1 MWRTNWANQSVVG
14 GIKSGNMAA
23 SVNSPV
29 MDRYFDLTE
38 RKLYRLLYVNSI
50 DATFTDCFL
59 EQLVEF
65 LHQVEIWRDVRE
77 R

>member
-1 MWRTNWANQSVVG
+1 
-14 GIKSGNMAA
+14 MAA

-65 LHQVEIWRDVRE
+65 LHQVEI
-77 R
+77 